1 MNLAR
6 RSRLTTALI
15 AIISVLFTHVAVAA
29 YVCPTVQVSQVADA
43 IAKVVLAQEAHA
55 GAECEQLDSAQLALC
70 QVHAQVSTQS
80 LDKPVP
86 PEVAPFVPIT
96 QASAYVVWDA
106 GMSPIPVAALF
117 FSPARETAPPHSIQH
132 CCFRI

>member
-1 MNLAR
+1 MKLAR

-15 AIISVLFTHVAVAA
+15 AIISVLFMHVAVAA
-29 YVCPTVQVSQVADA
+29 YVCPTIQVAQMADA
-43 IAKVVLAQEAHA
+43 IAKAALAEDAHA
-55 GAECEQLDSAQLALC
+55 GAGCEQPDTAQSALC
-70 QVHAQVSTQS
+70 HVHSQVSGQS

-86 PEVAPFVPIT
+86 PEVAPFVPVT
-96 QASAYVVWDA
+96 LASAYAQRDS
-106 GMSPIPVAALF
+106 GTLSIPVAALF